1 MLLLYVRV
9 VFQDQLNPVT
19 PITSYNADSISSHFD
34 KLSHK
39 GTGSYESS
47 RQVPVIGDL
56 RHRNLKVL
64 KIAKTKVLKQRQKI
78 KNYLPKLSLISV
90 FFDLSLSEGRP
101 HRISD
106 DSANQR
112 RP

>member
-1 MLLLYVRV
+1 MSLHNILTTTERIEILFFIV
-9 VFQDQLNPVT
+9 
-19 PITSYNADSISSHFD
+19 YN
-34 KLSHK
+34 
-39 GTGSYESS
+39 GSYESS

-64 KIAKTKVLKQRQKI
+64 KIAKTKVLKQTRKT
-78 KNYLPKLSLISV
+78 KNCLPKLSLISV
-90 FFDLSLSEGRP
+90 FIDLSLSEGRP